1 MKTRLRIIVAA
12 FAGLLFAGAPALAQ
26 ETGEPAPQNAVIGP
40 PQLQNFSLNGTV
52 TREAP
57 APAQAV
63 APARPEPQRQ
73 PPAQTTQRPSEPAA
87 AASPA
92 RPSPEL
98 RQPERNVAQQP
109 GPTVEASSFEADIS
123 PLSDTAAS
131 DRSPGEPSA
140 AAASIA
146 DTPGGA
152 SVLPWLLAS
161 LVLGGAAAW
170 FFLRQR
176 PRASYA
182 GAGEIDRFEAPPV
195 PAAPAPAAPR
205 PVPAAPEAEPAP
217 TQAAPAGVVSTR
229 LRPWLEIE
237 FNPLRA
243 VVDEPRAAVA
253 FELAV
258 FNSGSVPARD
268 VLLEASLFNAGPA
281 QDQQIQ
287 LFFDNP
293 VAKGDRIPV
302 IPPLQRVSVET
313 AVFLQRDQVRPI
325 EVEGRSLF
333 VPLIGFN
340 VLYSW
345 GRGEGQ
351 TSASYLVGKQTS
363 GEKLAPFRLD
373 LGSRVFRNL
382 AAREHE
388 LRRRK

>member
-26 ETGEPAPQNAVIGP
+26 ETADPASENAVIGP

-52 TREAP
+52 TREGP
-57 APAQAV
+57 EPAQV
-63 APARPEPQRQ
+63 APQARQEPQRQ
-73 PPAQTTQRPSEPAA
+73 PPAQATQSRSEPAVSASSPPPSPESRQPVPNVAQPTQPAIESGSFQADDSPLTDSAPSEP
-87 AASPA
+87 
-92 RPSPEL
+92 
-98 RQPERNVAQQP
+98 
-109 GPTVEASSFEADIS
+109 PT
-123 PLSDTAAS
+123 
-131 DRSPGEPSA
+131 GEQSA

-146 DTPGGA
+146 DTAGA
-152 SVLPWLLAS
+152 GSVLPWLLAS

-182 GAGEIDRFEAPPV
+182 GAGGIDRFEAPPV
-195 PAAPAPAAPR
+195 PAAPVPAAPRVAPAAP
-205 PVPAAPEAEPAP
+205 APAP
-217 TQAAPAGVVSTR
+217 SQSAPAGVVSTR

-243 VVDEPRAAVA
+243 VVDDQRAAVA

-281 QDQQIQ
+281 QDQQIE

-293 VAKGDRIPV
+293 VGKGDRIPV

-373 LGSRVFRNL
+373 LGSRISRSL

-388 LRRRK
+388 LRRRT

>member
-1 MKTRLRIIVAA
+1 MKARLRIIVAA

-26 ETGEPAPQNAVIGP
+26 ESGDPAPQDAVIGP
-40 PQLQNFSLNGTV
+40 PQLQNFTLNGTV

-57 APAQAV
+57 EPVQVAPQARQEPQPQAQA
-63 APARPEPQRQ
+63 
-73 PPAQTTQRPSEPAA
+73 TQRPSEPAV

-92 RPSPEL
+92 RPSPES
-98 RQPERNVAQQP
+98 RQPEPNVAQPTRPAVQP
-109 GPTVEASSFEADIS
+109 SSFQADPS
-123 PLSDTAAS
+123 PLTGPAAS
-131 DRSPGEPSA
+131 EPPAAEPSA
-140 AAASIA
+140 AAASVA
-146 DTPGGA
+146 DTAGGA
-152 SVLPWLLAS
+152 VLPWLVAS
-161 LVLGGAAAW
+161 LVLGSAAAW

-182 GAGEIDRFEAPPV
+182 GAGEIDRFDAPPAPAAPV
-195 PAAPAPAAPR
+195 PAAPRAAPSAPKAE
-205 PVPAAPEAEPAP
+205 PVPTHGAPS
-217 TQAAPAGVVSTR
+217 GVVSTR

-243 VVDEPRAAVA
+243 VVDEQRAAVA

-293 VAKGDRIPV
+293 VGKGDRIPA

-373 LGSRVFRNL
+373 LGSRIFRNL

-388 LRRRK
+388 LRRRN